1 MHWLL
6 FFLLT
11 LLWGP
16 SFLVIK
22 IGLNGFPPLTLAAG
36 RVTIAAVLLYV
47 FMRISGDRFP
57 RDRGFWK
64 KFMIMGLLANAIP
77 FSLLM
82 IGESLSTSALAAIF
96 NGFTPVATAIIA
108 HAVIPEER
116 LNGLTLTGVIAGFG
130 GILLLFLPSLLGQG
144 VQGEDILPGSLA
156 FTGMAVS
163 YGASMVYSR
172 RALRGYPRFVG
183 PTAQL
188 LCATIALLP
197 VALII
202 EWNSLR
208 IPDAE
213 SIGALLWL
221 AVIAT
226 AIAYIV
232 YYRLLELTG
241 ATFLSLVTFLLPP
254 FGAILGVLFLDET
267 LGWNAIAGCGLIL
280 LGTGFVRNRGK

>member
-6 FFLLT
+6 FLT
-11 LLWGP
+11 LTALWGP

-22 IGLNGFPPLTLAAG
+22 IGLKDIPPLTLAAG

-47 FMRISGDRFP
+47 FMRVSGDRLP
-57 RDRGFWK
+57 RDREFWK

-82 IGESLSTSALAAIF
+82 IGETLATSALAAIF
-96 NGFTPVATAIIA
+96 NGFTPVATALIA
-108 HAVIPEER
+108 HAVIPEEK
-116 LNGLTLTGVIAGFG
+116 LNGLTLVGIIAGFI
-130 GILLLFLPSLLGQG
+130 GILLLFLPTL
-144 VQGEDILPGSLA
+144 GEDFDGSHSLPGFLA
-156 FTGMAVS
+156 FMGMAIS

-172 RALRGYPRFVG
+172 RALRGYSRFVG

-197 VALII
+197 FALVL
-202 EWNSLR
+202 EWNS
-208 IPDAE
+208 IKVPGME
-213 SIGALLWL
+213 SLGALLWL

-226 AIAYIV
+226 AIAYVI
-232 YYRLLELTG
+232 YYRLLELAG

-254 FGAILGVLFLDET
+254 FGAILGVLFLDEH
-267 LGWNAIAGCGLIL
+267 LGWNAIAGCALIL